1 MDQLYIIQTAAIPI
15 LTAIVRRVNQN
26 ILIRAP
32 FYTLLL
38 APPVAKDPH
47 FIMGFTVNFVRLVNT
62 LRVLEMVA
70 ARSALEDCM
79 PRELEVTT
87 APLVCLVL
95 EVITL
100 TAPEIAPVHFAR
112 RANTLRALEIVI
124 ARFALLIPI
133 KINLG
138 KTLAFHVSIVHRY

>member
-1 MDQLYIIQTAAIPI
+1 
-15 LTAIVRRVNQN
+15 
-26 ILIRAP
+26 
-32 FYTLLL
+32 
-38 APPVAKDPH
+38 
-47 FIMGFTVNFVRLVNT
+47 MGFTVNFVRLVNT
-62 LRVLEMVA
+62 LRVLEIVT

-95 EVITL
+95 EGSML
-100 TAPEIAPVHFAR
+100 KALEMMPACLAPRV
-112 RANTLRALEIVI
+112 NTLRVLKIVT
-124 ARFALLIPI
+124 ACFALLIPI